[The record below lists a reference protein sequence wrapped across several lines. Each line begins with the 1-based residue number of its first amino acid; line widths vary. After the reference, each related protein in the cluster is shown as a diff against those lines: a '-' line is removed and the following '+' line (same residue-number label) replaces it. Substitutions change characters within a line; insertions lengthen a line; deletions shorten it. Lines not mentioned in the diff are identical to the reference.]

1 MKKILTLALCCIALW
16 NTANAQ
22 IKIPLDKSGEIPV
35 NKLAKNQSFELQF
48 CDKFKEG
55 SISFEEDVD
64 HSQVVKESDIK
75 EICKNGGKFSLTN
88 FNLKIVNNTILIPQ
102 NTKKIKVE
110 IKNIPAVANDGAKK
124 NETPKPSYTPTDFIA
139 TEAPKLYE
147 FMKKGDINGVKAL
160 LKQFKIETE
169 KDIDNE
175 LLKSIKVKDD
185 KENEKKLS
193 DYLNAASIKGN
204 IDDVLSSNKN
214 VAQSGLP
221 SATLVADALGTF
233 IAKRFKEEINIAY
246 LEKFKIFLQEQ
257 EEYRTVLPQ
266 SYDVLKNQEPYNYTV
281 FLQALHE
288 AFDEDMQG
296 LPNNA
301 LTFLEGFDSQKLTTI
316 QGSLKAKIKTIQ
328 ASDISDKCKK
338 SEEDKLKKKIDL
350 LEKFKVFINIHKNE
364 IYAALAIL
372 RTVERA
378 NTENIVVALSNLD
391 ELSSVNNLDEKSPI
405 RNVLKTAGLFARNM
419 RVDEENFIDKTD
431 LKHYKNPEV
440 VKIFLGLL
448 LKTEKNKLEEICIDA
463 SEETLYSKL
472 NTPKSPD
479 IFSQLNNLTNDYQ
492 KFLTAEK
499 PGADDAT
506 LRKSQQVTYITTRLQ
521 AAIDMIGHLA
531 DLSNTLGITNT
542 NQVTEFEKYRSAA
555 KTFVTISKN
564 VAEKDYGIAV
574 NGVFNLIEI
583 LELNKDSERSPL
595 FKELLKYG
603 MFAATVASAETSAE
617 MVTAL
622 ETAALPVGSY
632 RIKRNNRLN
641 ISVNSYGGIS
651 GGYEEFKAQGGGFFA
666 PSALVGFYIG
676 GGTQQKNVKNN
687 DGCSWG
693 AFLSLIDV
701 GGIFALRLIGSDT
714 TKNATTTAVLPE
726 ISWRNIF
733 TPGIYFVHGFKNSP
747 ISLGIGLQRAPQ
759 LRLSDKNN
767 SITILDVDAWRIGA
781 KLTID
786 IPLFNIKT
794 RADKK

>member
-1 MKKILTLALCCIALW
+1 MKKTLTLALCCIALW

-22 IKIPLDKSGEIPV
+22 IKIPLDKSGEIKDVKLV
-35 NKLAKNQSFELQF
+35 NNQSFELLS
-48 CDKFKEG
+48 CDKFIDG
-55 SISFEEDVD
+55 SITFEEDAD
-64 HSQVVKESDIK
+64 RTLTLGKSDIL
-75 EICKNGGKFSLTN
+75 EICRNGGKFSLGN
-88 FNLKIVNNTILIPQ
+88 FKLNVGNRTIEILPP
-102 NTKKIKVE
+102 TKKIIIE
-110 IKNIPAVANDGAKK
+110 IKNTPAPAGEVTEKK
-124 NETPKPSYTPTDFIA
+124 EAPKPYEPTDFIA

-160 LKQFKIETE
+160 LKQFNIETE

-185 KENEKKLS
+185 KENDKKLS
-193 DYLNAASIKGN
+193 DYLNAASVKRN
-204 IDDVLSSNKN
+204 IDDVLSTNKS

-221 SATLVADALGTF
+221 SPILVADALGTF

-246 LEKFKIFLQEQ
+246 LEKFKTFLQEQ
-257 EEYRTVLPQ
+257 EEYRSILPQ
-266 SYDVLKNQEPYNYTV
+266 TYDVLKNQEPYNYTV

-288 AFDEDMQG
+288 AFDEDMRG
-296 LPNNA
+296 LPNNT
-301 LTFLEGFDSQKLTTI
+301 LTFLEGFDSQKLTNI
-316 QGSLKAKIKTIQ
+316 QGNLKAKIKTIQ

-350 LEKFKVFINIHKNE
+350 LEKFKVFINAYKNE
-364 IYAALAIL
+364 IYSTLAVL

-378 NTENIVVALSNLD
+378 NAENIVVALSNLD
-391 ELSSVNNLDEKSPI
+391 ELSSINNLEETAPI
-405 RNVLKTAGLFARNM
+405 RNILKLSGLFARNM
-419 RVDEENFIDKTD
+419 RVGEDGFIDKKA
-431 LKHYKNPEV
+431 LEYYKKPEV
-440 VKIFLGLL
+440 VQIFLGLL
-448 LKTEKNKLEEICIDA
+448 LKKEETALKQIFIDA
-463 SEETLYSKL
+463 SKNTLYEAL
-472 NTPKSPD
+472 NTASAVN
-479 IFSQLNNLTNDYQ
+479 ILSHLNSLTNDYQ
-492 KFLTAEK
+492 KFLKADK
-499 PGADDAT
+499 PSADDAT
-506 LRKSQQVTYITTRLQ
+506 LRKSQQVTFIATRSQ
-521 AAIDMIGHLA
+521 AAIDMLGHLA
-531 DLSNTLGITNT
+531 NLSNTLGITNT

-564 VAEKDYGIAV
+564 VIEKDYGIAV

-583 LELNKDSERSPL
+583 LELNNDSERSPL
-595 FKELLKYG
+595 FREFLKYG

-617 MVTAL
+617 MVAAL

-651 GGYEEFKAQGGGFFA
+651 GGYEEFRAQGGGFFA

-676 GGTQQKNVKNN
+676 RGTQQKNVKNN
-687 DGCSWG
+687 DGCSNG
-693 AFLSLIDV
+693 VFLSLIDV

-714 TKNATTTAVLPE
+714 TKNKTTTAVLPE
-726 ISWRNIF
+726 ISWRNIL
-733 TPGIYFVHGFKNSP
+733 TPGIYYVHGFKNSP
-747 ISLGIGLQRAPQ
+747 ISLGVGFQRAPQ

-767 SITILDVDAWRIGA
+767 SLTILDVDAWRIGA